1 MDINKKN
8 ADRGQELNKL
18 ILELESQRDSAKEY
32 LLEIESKLDIEM
44 EKLKKTTDYS
54 NKMLFQRDS
63 VISDFSIST
72 LLLICIFVINNIFSL
87 GIILYLFIA
96 LYVCKMPKFIKVAKI
111 IIKKEIES
119 TEQRREAIRKNIDN
133 LSANKKIAEEKLKSI
148 YYLYDR
154 NCAEKSVLEDI
165 NTYFEQRKSAEL
177 KRARCKYQKNDK
189 TKNFVWKDKKTMNL
203 STKSRQ

>member
-72 LLLICIFVINNIFSL
+72 LLLICILVINNIFSL

-119 TEQRREAIRKNIDN
+119 IEQRREAIRKNIDS

-177 KRARCKYQKNDK
+177 KRTRCKYQKNDK
-189 TKNFVWKDKKTMNL
+189 TKNFV
-203 STKSRQ
+203 